1 MKSVCSERV
10 PFGISTH
17 QINNVNGK
25 PQTRKIGLRWKYV
38 SSILFDKVAE
48 FNGELYFSNDGDIA
62 KKTRCDGGSRQT
74 KSTEVHYN
82 SRYTTDLHELDA
94 GWQTHKCLGRGLCCP
109 EKFRKFLTMVEPER
123 KNGGISSILPTRISF
138 PANQWYRRKC
148 TLRSSQPTRYQEAQ
162 MGNPNP
168 YKCCDSGN
176 SFRPSYPT

>member
-1 MKSVCSERV
+1 MLRKGAFWDLNPPDQQRKWKTPNPKNWFGLEIRFIH
-10 PFGISTH
+10 PFRQS
-17 QINNVNGK
+17 
-25 PQTRKIGLRWKYV
+25 RWIQRRAIFFKWRRYRQ
-38 SSILFDKVAE
+38 
-48 FNGELYFSNDGDIA
+48 
-62 KKTRCDGGSRQT
+62 KTRCDGGSRQT

-94 GWQTHKCLGRGLCCP
+94 GWQTHKCLGSGLCCP